1 MPPRAYV
8 FLTAFLR
15 VKHLKYASRRVRK
28 REINENHILEDQSLI
43 DYSISRQNYRVQV
56 KVKVEAT
63 TTALMTNILVLELSS
78 IH

>member
-15 VKHLKYASRRVRK
+15 CNFELRKPSLRK

-43 DYSISRQNYRVQV
+43 DYYFTTDLYRVQV
-56 KVKVEAT
+56 KVKVE
-63 TTALMTNILVLELSS
+63 
-78 IH
+78 